1 MNMAERVFEEVRA
14 LPEFELREVLDFVGY
29 LKSRHDL
36 AAVAASNDVAVDW
49 DGLQV
54 HARSLI
60 TEPVKS
66 PDVALMDEVSRKVC
80 QGATWSRDE
89 LYDRGL
95 R

>member
-29 LKSRHDL
+29 LKSRHGL
-36 AAVAASNDVAVDW
+36 PAIAASNDAVVDW

-54 HARSLI
+54 HARGLI

-66 PDVALMDEVSRKVC
+66 PDLALMDEVGRKVC
-80 QGATWSRDE
+80 LGVTWSRDE

>member
-1 MNMAERVFEEVRA
+1 MNMAERVFDEVRA

-29 LKSRHDL
+29 LKSRHSL
-36 AAVAASNDVAVDW
+36 AAVAASNDAAVDW

-54 HARSLI
+54 HARGLI

-66 PDVALMDEVSRKVC
+66 PDVALMEEVSRKVC